1 MRRFPALLIAAA
13 MAAAIYL
20 SMPAM
25 VRADGVAGVIV
36 VTACGNQSLQPWSAT
51 SPTLGVLTVDQ
62 TGKLCDSA
70 TPALATTGG
79 WTLHEDDALT
89 NTAVA
94 IKASGG
100 QLGKLYCYNPNAS
113 VVYIQT
119 YNVAAGSVTPGT
131 TAHAQSY
138 GIPATNAAGFSISPG
153 DQYSTAI
160 SYAATTTPGG
170 GTAPGTALTCNVS
183 YN

>member
-1 MRRFPALLIAAA
+1 MKIRVLAFALTFLGMVPALAQA
-13 MAAAIYL
+13 
-20 SMPAM
+20 PAT
-25 VRADGVAGVIV
+25 VKICVQNGVTCTPVGPTAPIP
-36 VTACGNQSLQPWSAT
+36 VTPGA
-51 SPTLGVLTVDQ
+51 
-62 TGKLCDSA
+62 
-70 TPALATTGG
+70 ATTGG

-113 VVYIQT
+113 VAYIQI
-119 YNVAAGSVTPGT
+119 YNVIAASVTVGT

-138 GIPATNAAGFSISPG
+138 GIPATTAAGYSISPG
-153 DQYSTAI
+153 DQYATAI

>member
-1 MRRFPALLIAAA
+1 MFKRASCAALMLALLSSTALAQVPV
-13 MAAAIYL
+13 L
-20 SMPAM
+20 NP
-25 VRADGVAGVIV
+25 VTPLTGTAGPS
-36 VTACGNQSLQPWSAT
+36 G
-51 SPTLGVLTVDQ
+51 
-62 TGKLCDSA
+62 SA
-70 TPALATTGG
+70 TPVSPSNPLPVTPGAATTGG

-119 YNVAAGSVTPGT
+119 YNVAAGSVTVGT

-160 SYAATTTPGG
+160 SYAATTTPSGSG
-170 GTAPGTALTCNVS
+170 QPGTALTCNVS